1 MDSVNS
7 IPMTQLVKEYQQ
19 NVWQKVSVPRAFS
32 SCRKDGALMGEP
44 GVAKVIFVYELCK
57 TPDLLHE
64 FLRKAGLLK
73 KDLTCAKCNSPMKLR
88 SKDIN
93 DGAVWTCRNRINKKE
108 CGLQKSVRFGSWFSC
123 SKLTMGEIF
132 FLTYLIVKGYGTDK
146 IIDEYSF
153 SSSTMADWRQFINEI
168 IVDYVEET
176 SETIGGVGKIVEIDE

>member
-57 TPDLLHE
+57 TPDLWHE

-93 DGAVWTCRNRINKKE
+93 DGAVWTCRNRINKE

-123 SKLTMGEIF
+123 RKLTMGE
-132 FLTYLIVKGYGTDK
+132 FLFRASYEEKGIDTFNTFLELVRKIDWTNFTY
-146 IIDEYSF
+146 
-153 SSSTMADWRQFINEI
+153 AD
-168 IVDYVEET
+168 
-176 SETIGGVGKIVEIDE
+176 

>member
-44 GVAKVIFVYELCK
+44 GVAK
-57 TPDLLHE
+57 
-64 FLRKAGLLK
+64 
-73 KDLTCAKCNSPMKLR
+73 
-88 SKDIN
+88 
-93 DGAVWTCRNRINKKE
+93 
-108 CGLQKSVRFGSWFSC
+108 
-123 SKLTMGEIF
+123 
-132 FLTYLIVKGYGTDK
+132 GYGTDK

-153 SSSTMADWRQFINEI
+153 SSCTMADWRQFINEI

-176 SETIGGVGKIVEIDE
+176 SETIGGVGEFLFRASCEEKGIDTFNTFLELVRKIDWTNFTYAD